1 MTCFDDDPTPI
12 HYRTELGGDFKA
24 EGRGLVFF
32 ITLVP
37 IYLAQRLTS
46 ETADTEG
53 KE

>member
-1 MTCFDDDPTPI
+1 M
-12 HYRTELGGDFKA
+12 
-24 EGRGLVFF
+24 LVFF